1 MTANTYT
8 ARVTRDGKWWMIH
21 LPEIDGLTQARRVGE
36 VEQMA
41 RELIAVT
48 TGEPIADISV
58 AIQHTA
64 IAGIQVGELVS
75 RINRDRRLQ
84 AAVSDRLARE
94 TQEAAR
100 RLVAA
105 QVPLRDVGGLLGVSH
120 QRVQQLVVSK

>member
-21 LPEIDGLTQARRVGE
+21 VPEIDGLTQARRVGE

-48 TGEPIADISV
+48 TGKPIADISV